1 MLSVLFCGGGKMKG
15 KEFSCAAEVTGL
27 TAAFFCVLLFGALY
41 LGKVLF
47 VHAVFP
53 SPVLAVVVVSR
64 WNELARRLMLRLSV
78 ACVAALAVVFV
89 ALQVAGV
96 TLFHTDTVG
105 MLYMLLGLVAV
116 FIATLI
122 VTAKFPYRPP
132 SATVADSVSDVGVE
146 VTWGRATKVL
156 WSIMWR
162 GWLFSFIVVVFI
174 MGAAAA
180 LSQRFAIVGKFVGVV
195 VCIPVWIWVVRN
207 VLQRSWS
214 DFRIALLA
222 VARH

>member
-1 MLSVLFCGGGKMKG
+1 MKG
-15 KEFSCAAEVTGL
+15 KEVSCAAEVTGL
-27 TAAFFCVLLFGALY
+27 TAAFFFVSLFGAFC

-47 VHAVFP
+47 VHAVFL
-53 SPVLAVVVVSR
+53 SPVLAVVAVSR
-64 WNELARRLMLRLSV
+64 WNELARRLMLRLAV

-122 VTAKFPYRPP
+122 VTARFPYRPP
-132 SATVADSVSDVGVE
+132 SATVADYVPDVGIE
-146 VTWGRATKVL
+146 VTWGRATKVF

-162 GWLFSFIVVVFI
+162 GLLFSFIVIVFI

-180 LSQRFAIVGKFVGVV
+180 LSQGFAIIGKFVGVV

-207 VLQRSWS
+207 VLRQSWS
-214 DFRIALLA
+214 DFRIALVA